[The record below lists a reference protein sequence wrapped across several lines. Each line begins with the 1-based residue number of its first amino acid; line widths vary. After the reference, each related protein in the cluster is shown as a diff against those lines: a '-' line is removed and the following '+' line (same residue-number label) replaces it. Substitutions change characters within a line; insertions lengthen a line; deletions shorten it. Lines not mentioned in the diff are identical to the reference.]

1 MRICNYCRDPLHSDE
16 GISEPYL
23 DVCLDCMSV
32 LENQKNRPEEYE
44 KCVKCHS
51 PRFEHMDDVRWGK
64 MDHEF
69 ESEYV

>member
-44 KCVKCHS
+44 KCVKCH
-51 PRFEHMDDVRWGK
+51 
-64 MDHEF
+64 
-69 ESEYV
+69 